1 MPLNERGRNFSET
14 FEKQHQNS
22 KESQANGDGRR
33 ALGRRG
39 RGPFKIIMNLF
50 KLLYGAAT
58 KKQFTIATGV
68 ALRGEPTWPCVV
80 ADNLGQVGTPN
91 PKQGIELGEAG
102 TAPERTRH

>member
-91 PKQGIELGEAG
+91 PKQGSELGEAA
-102 TAPERTRH
+102 TDPERTRH